1 MDLTATGIN
10 TSQGYILDVNGN
22 IISVD
27 GGNSCVPNSASII
40 AASGRGVSNDSII
53 FKPEGEGLNRERTI
67 ERKPGVISNLSAL
80 ASRTQTITEQ
90 LTVKYFQRVYDD
102 GTAGY
107 CYYTKTTID
116 PTPLASETTPNY
128 TGTISDHSVVKILE
142 IY

>member
-1 MDLTATGIN
+1 MG
-10 TSQGYILDVNGN
+10 
-22 IISVD
+22 
-27 GGNSCVPNSASII
+27 
-40 AASGRGVSNDSII
+40 ASGSLNYYLNSGSHFVADPSQVGVLRVEFHKTTVD
-53 FKPEGEGLNRERTI
+53 FQRI
-67 ERKPGVISNLSAL
+67 E
-80 ASRTQTITEQ
+80 TETITEQ

-116 PTPLASETTPNY
+116 PTPSAGETTPNY